1 MKNRVVMIYTA
12 HDKRQA
18 QSLDEVKEIALN
30 LFDEN
35 KILQDQIKSLQNRL
49 FGRKSEKT
57 PKDDKQMSLFDMP
70 EPDFPILEEPETVTI
85 AGHTRKKRGR
95 KPHTR

>member
-1 MKNRVVMIYTA
+1 MTR
-12 HDKRQA
+12 DKLKDT

-35 KILQDQIKSLQNRL
+35 KILQEQIKSLQNRL

-70 EPDFPILEEPETVTI
+70 EPDLPILEEPETVTI
-85 AGHTRKKRGR
+85 TGHTRKNAAANPCRR
-95 KPHTR
+95 IFPV